1 MESAD
6 DCGQGTVAD
15 RGFRGRVVV
24 GGRSGKPE
32 VTVIM
37 YATTISARFPDDP
50 GSSTLTPAV

>member
-1 MESAD
+1 M
-6 DCGQGTVAD
+6 AD